1 MLSYHQLL
9 LIVII
14 LNFLQTVEGHV
25 QKLDL
30 VDSRYSLN
38 QTINHASLS
47 NAADKC
53 RRRYEPVSVTPN
65 GHSVGRVT
73 AADSIGQNAVATATP
88 ASTMYKY
95 NSGVYSGKGRHD
107 RLVSIQAHVYACTS
121 AFPSAHSHEHIHART
136 HTSICTHAHFI
147 QTHAHTHLSLPEGS
161 TSC

>member
-9 LIVII
+9 LIGII

-47 NAADKC
+47 SADKC

-65 GHSVGRVT
+65 GHSVGSVM
-73 AADSIGQNAVATATP
+73 AADSIGQNAAATATP
-88 ASTMYKY
+88 AITIQ
-95 NSGVYSGKGRHD
+95 VYTVVKAGTTD
-107 RLVSIQAHVYACTS
+107 W
-121 AFPSAHSHEHIHART
+121 
-136 HTSICTHAHFI
+136 
-147 QTHAHTHLSLPEGS
+147 
-161 TSC
+161 